1 MTALASTDVT
11 VTVSVRNR
19 DIMPGAPKLAQI
31 ASIVFGNGSLTYP
44 TGGIPLPAMGVFG
57 FKKLIEF
64 GAIEQPVN
72 GFLYKFDRAN
82 HKMLIYAQGVR
93 TGSTTAA
100 DSSSGALAEN
110 SLDAETVVRMMGT
123 AVDVTY
129 DLGPLKEV
137 PATFTPA
144 ATTLLML
151 MLGE

>member
-19 DIMPGAPKLAQI
+19 DIIPGAPKLAQI
-31 ASIVFGNGSLTYP
+31 ASIVFGNATLTYP
-44 TGGIPLPAMGVFG
+44 TGGIPLPAKGVFG

-64 GAIEQPVN
+64 GVIEQPID
-72 GFLYKFDRAN
+72 GFFYKFDRTN
-82 HKMLIYAQGVR
+82 HKMLIYAQGFR

-100 DSSSGALAEN
+100 DSASGALIEN
-110 SLDAETVVRMMGT
+110 SLDAETVARLMGAAIDT
-123 AVDVTY
+123 TY

-137 PATFTPA
+137 PSTFTPA